1 MALSKKHRAFVSEY
15 LIDLNGTQAVIR
27 AGYAPGCA
35 RVTATRLLAD
45 ANISAAIHDEF
56 MARSL
61 RTEITQDFVLN
72 RLQIEALGDGE
83 DTTSAARI
91 KALELLS
98 KHLGMFTEKHEVEHS
113 GEVGLPVPFE
123 IVIVNP

>member
-1 MALSKKHRAFVSEY
+1 MAKALSRKHGAFVSEY

-72 RLQIEALGDGE
+72 RLQIEALGECPLKVWIFFGLN
-83 DTTSAARI
+83 SPKR
-91 KALELLS
+91 LS
-98 KHLGMFTEKHEVEHS
+98 RK
-113 GEVGLPVPFE
+113 P
-123 IVIVNP
+123 

>member
-1 MALSKKHRAFVSEY
+1 MALSRKHRAFVSEY

-45 ANISAAIHDEF
+45 ANISAAIHVEF

-61 RTEITQDFVLN
+61 RTEITRDFVLN
-72 RLQIEALGDGE
+72 RLRIEALGDGE

-91 KALELLS
+91 KALELLG
-98 KHLGMFTEKHEVEHS
+98 KHLAMFTEKREVEHS
-113 GEVGLPVPFE
+113 GEVGGTGRFE
-123 IVIVNP
+123 VVIVDP